1 MQSFILAIFPRKPYT
16 LWLNGRYFLPLLERS
31 FPYASSFIILQFR
44 KQQRQNIKNALP
56 PVKNKNPYYH
66 QRTI

>member
-16 LWLNGRYFLPLLERS
+16 LWLNGRYFLSLLERS
-31 FPYASSFIILQFR
+31 FPLCIQLYYFTIR